1 MFPQLLTLA
10 RVHGVGS
17 GVGWEWASCG
27 WAVGM
32 GWGWWWAECCCGAG
46 VLVPSL
52 GAAGKEVM
60 ADVWLPGWGL
70 SWSQLIRGATGPSF
84 C

>member
-1 MFPQLLTLA
+1 MA
-10 RVHGVGS
+10 WAVAWAGSGRAVGGHGDGVG
-17 GVGWEWASCG
+17 VG
-27 WAVGM
+27 
-32 GWGWWWAECCCGAG
+32 WAECCCGAG